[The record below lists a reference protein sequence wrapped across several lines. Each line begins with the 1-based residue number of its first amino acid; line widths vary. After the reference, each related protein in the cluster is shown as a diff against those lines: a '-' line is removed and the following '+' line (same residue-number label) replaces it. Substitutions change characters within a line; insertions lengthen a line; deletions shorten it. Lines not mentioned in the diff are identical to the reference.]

1 MQINICN
8 LNVNQRFKRLLLYIS
23 LYYYYCYYYY
33 YYYYYYFVVVNGNC
47 TDFANFHFSNYAE
60 FKPKKLHQT
69 LEI

>member
-23 LYYYYCYYYY
+23 LYYYYCYY